1 MLPRAILF
9 DWDNT
14 LVDNWVVIAEAMNV
28 VFSAFDMPLWS
39 LAETKARVRASL
51 RDSFPRM
58 FGPRAKEAGRIFS
71 DHFARHH
78 LAALREMPARAGRCA
93 GWRRAGSF

>member
-1 MLPRAILF
+1 MPPRAILF

-14 LVDNWVVIAEAMNV
+14 LVDNWTVIAEAMNA

-51 RDSFPRM
+51 RDERP
-58 FGPRAKEAGRIFS
+58 GLYPPAG
-71 DHFARHH
+71 
-78 LAALREMPARAGRCA
+78 AG
-93 GWRRAGSF
+93 G

>member
-1 MLPRAILF
+1 MTPTSTAMLPRAILF

-51 RDSFPRM
+51 RDSFPPLGSHR
-58 FGPRAKEAGRIFS
+58 
-71 DHFARHH
+71 
-78 LAALREMPARAGRCA
+78 LAAKRLE
-93 GWRRAGSF
+93 